1 MFHSI
6 KDSWLSASKN
16 NMADVK
22 ELVPEFFYLP
32 DFLLNTN
39 KFDLGMILIELF
51 SIGNFLFF
59 NSGKKQSG
67 LALNDVILPA
77 WSKNDCREFI
87 RIHRMVKI
95 ERKEYRLKTRLF
107 FFSLS

>member
-6 KDSWLSASKN
+6 KDSWLSASRN

-39 KFDLGMILIELF
+39 KFDLGIINYKICF
-51 SIGNFLFF
+51 SKFSCFYFCI
-59 NSGKKQSG
+59 GKKQSG

-95 ERKEYRLKTRLF
+95 KIKYLNRYNKNI
-107 FFSLS
+107 

>member
-39 KFDLGMILIELF
+39 KFDLGNRILIERF
-51 SIGNFLFF
+51 FIKKSFFL
-59 NSGKKQSG
+59 
-67 LALNDVILPA
+67 I
-77 WSKNDCREFI
+77 
-87 RIHRMVKI
+87 
-95 ERKEYRLKTRLF
+95 
-107 FFSLS
+107 

>member
-6 KDSWLSASKN
+6 KDSWLSASRN

-39 KFDLGMILIELF
+39 KFDLGIVNYKICFSKFVLF
-51 SIGNFLFF
+51 CFCI
-59 NSGKKQSG
+59 GKKQSG
-67 LALNDVILPA
+67 LGLNDVILPA

-95 ERKEYRLKTRLF
+95 KIKY
-107 FFSLS
+107 LSRYNKNI

>member
-6 KDSWLSASKN
+6 KDSWLSASRN

-39 KFDLGMILIELF
+39 KFDLG
-51 SIGNFLFF
+51 
-59 NSGKKQSG
+59 KKQNG
-67 LALNDVILPA
+67 LALNDVILPP

-87 RIHRMVKI
+87 RIHRMVRYQNKKKSRFNKMI
-95 ERKEYRLKTRLF
+95 SIGIGK
-107 FFSLS
+107 

>member
-39 KFDLGMILIELF
+39 KFDLGMTYWNLI
-51 SIGNFLFF
+51 I
-59 NSGKKQSG
+59 
-67 LALNDVILPA
+67 
-77 WSKNDCREFI
+77 W
-87 RIHRMVKI
+87 
-95 ERKEYRLKTRLF
+95 TF
-107 FFSLS
+107 FFV

>member
-6 KDSWLSASKN
+6 KDSWFSASRN

-39 KFDLGMILIELF
+39 KFDLGKRYTALSLIRNVVDL
-51 SIGNFLFF
+51 I
-59 NSGKKQSG
+59 
-67 LALNDVILPA
+67 
-77 WSKNDCREFI
+77 
-87 RIHRMVKI
+87 
-95 ERKEYRLKTRLF
+95 
-107 FFSLS
+107 

>member
-6 KDSWLSASKN
+6 KDSWLSASRN

-39 KFDLGMILIELF
+39 KFDLG
-51 SIGNFLFF
+51 
-59 NSGKKQSG
+59 KKQNG
-67 LALNDVILPA
+67 IALNDVILPP

-87 RIHRMVKI
+87 RIHRMVK
-95 ERKEYRLKTRLF
+95 F
-107 FFSLS
+107 N

>member
-6 KDSWLSASKN
+6 KDSWLSASRN

-39 KFDLGMILIELF
+39 KFDLG
-51 SIGNFLFF
+51 
-59 NSGKKQSG
+59 KKQNG

-87 RIHRMVKI
+87 RIHRMVEKQKVQFENFI
-95 ERKEYRLKTRLF
+95 QNFRCFLGIRK
-107 FFSLS
+107 